1 MDNCRSC
8 EAPLGAPFLRLGSQ
22 PLSNAYLRP
31 AQLARMEPTYPLD
44 VYWCERCTLVQLAE
58 FERAAEI
65 FGDDYA
71 YFSSFSDSWLAH
83 CQAYTEMVRA
93 RFGLDPSSFVVEVAS
108 NDGYLLQYFQRAQIP
123 VLGVEPARSV
133 ADAARAKGIPTDVE
147 FFGASYAARMRDR
160 DQRADLLIGNNVLA
174 HNPNIN
180 DFVAGIAGALLPHGV
195 ATLEFPHVLRMIEG
209 NQFDTIYHEHFSY
222 LSLHAVDALF
232 ARHGLQLFDV
242 DELTTHGGSLRIYA
256 QLLTGPHPVGP
267 RVAQVKAAERA
278 AGLVGPRAYAEFGAR
293 VEHTKRELLALLIA
307 AKRAGKR
314 IVGYGAPAKGNTLLN
329 YCGVRTDFLDYT
341 VDRNPHKQ
349 GRFLPGTHIPIH
361 APERIFEDKPDYVVI
376 LPWNIKAEILGSLA
390 GIAAWGGKF
399 IVPIPEPEIVG

>member
-1 MDNCRSC
+1 VDNCRSC
-8 EAPLGAPFLRLGSQ
+8 GAPLGAPFLRLGNQ

-31 AQLARMEPTYPLD
+31 AQLAKMEPTYPLD
-44 VYWCERCTLVQLAE
+44 VYACERCTLVQLAE

-65 FGDDYA
+65 FSDDYA

-83 CQAYTEMVRA
+83 CQAYTEMARA
-93 RFGLDPSSFVVEVAS
+93 RFNLGPSSFVVEVAS
-108 NDGYLLQYFQRAQIP
+108 NDGYLLQYFQRASIP

-133 ADAARAKGIPTDVE
+133 ADAAIAKGIPTDIE
-147 FFGASYAARMRDR
+147 FFGASYAAKLAAGNR
-160 DQRADLLIGNNVLA
+160 RADLLIGNNVLA

-232 ARHGLQLFDV
+232 ARHGLALFDV
-242 DELTTHGGSLRIYA
+242 DELPTHGGSLRIYA
-256 QLLTGPHPVGP
+256 QLASGPRPVSP
-267 RVAQVKAAERA
+267 RVAEVEAAERA
-278 AGLVGPRAYAEFGAR
+278 AGLLGLAAYAAFGER
-293 VEHTKRELLALLIA
+293 VRRTKRELLSLLIT

-349 GRFLPGTHIPIH
+349 GRVLPGTHVPIY
-361 APERIFEDKPDYVVI
+361 APERIFEDKPDYVLI
-376 LPWNIKAEILGSLA
+376 LPWNIKQEILGSLA

-399 IVPIPEPEIVG
+399 IVPIPEPEILG